1 MFLNFYPSVSLSFSA
16 DFLSTDPFSSAK
28 IYSLNFLG
36 GKTVEPLVTI
46 IVPVYN
52 TQEYL
57 TRCLDSI
64 VNQSYRHFELLLID
78 DGSRDDSGRICD
90 DYAAKDS
97 RIKVFHLENGGV
109 SNARNFA
116 LNHASR
122 EYIQFLDSDDWISP
136 EATRLFVRTITTSQ
150 CDMVISDFYRVSGKR
165 LSQKGDIEEDG
176 VMTRQEFANIML
188 ENPADF
194 YYGVLW
200 NKFYRREIIE
210 SVHLR
215 MDPQISWCEDFLFNL
230 EYIRHANSFAALQV
244 PVYYYVKRKG
254 SLISTQSINLTN
266 TMKMKLNVFE
276 YYNRFYKDV
285 YDEEAYENIRLQV
298 YRFFIT
304 SAKDGIVPPLSGSQ
318 KLGNEKTRIHKAAL
332 AGDDAILDAYR
343 DRKLLEYY
351 FDTVSKKNSLSLPE
365 TMVLYYLHHSGQYT
379 SIRDLADCMQMSS
392 RMVSVSLQKLIRK
405 NIIRFSSEKKL
416 SSVTFLPLSETILK
430 DLELAETDFRNTRFL
445 GFSKEEIAAY
455 TESTKKIR
463 SNIQAAL
470 FPL

>member
-1 MFLNFYPSVSLSFSA
+1 MNPTVS
-16 DFLSTDPFSSAK
+16 
-28 IYSLNFLG
+28 
-36 GKTVEPLVTI
+36 I

-52 TQEYL
+52 AKNYLQRCIDSILHQEY
-57 TRCLDSI
+57 TD
-64 VNQSYRHFELLLID
+64 YELFLVD
-78 DGSRDDSGRICD
+78 DGSTDGSGDICD
-90 DYAAKDS
+90 AYAAADARITVIHKENTGVSDS
-97 RIKVFHLENGGV
+97 RNLAI
-109 SNARNFA
+109 SQARGTY
-116 LNHASR
+116 L
-122 EYIQFLDSDDWISP
+122 QFLDSDDWITP
-136 EATRLFVRTITTSQ
+136 DATKLFVRAATEHD
-150 CDMVISDFYRVSGKR
+150 CDLVIADFYRVVGERVSH
-165 LSQKGDIEEDG
+165 KGDIEDDG
-176 VMTRQEFANIML
+176 VLTREEFAAHMM

-200 NKFYRREIIE
+200 NKLYRRDLVEKYHLCMDV
-210 SVHLR
+210 SVN
-215 MDPQISWCEDFLFNL
+215 WCEDFLFNL